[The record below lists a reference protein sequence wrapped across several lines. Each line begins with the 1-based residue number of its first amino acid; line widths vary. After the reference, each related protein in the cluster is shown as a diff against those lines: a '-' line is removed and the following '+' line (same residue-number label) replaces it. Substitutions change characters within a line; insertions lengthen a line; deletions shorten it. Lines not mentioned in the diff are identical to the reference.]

1 MNKQKHPLTGKALRE
16 EVNNAYIAHIK
27 AHREE
32 NRKGAREVRDR
43 IYHSSLFNGARVI
56 DVPLHIPKIFSVEDR
71 ARFEDA
77 CRVTHSICCKMIRHY
92 LDDPAYRTCFPYPQE
107 MESLILIDARYDSL
121 LPMARFDIFYN
132 EETGGFKFCEINT
145 DGTSAMNEQYEL
157 DRAFFVNPAH
167 QAVLRQYAL
176 RNDELFTPWIET
188 FLRLY
193 ETWDD
198 PRDTAS
204 CAKKDPAPRPL
215 NVAIVDFLD
224 RGVVREFEEFA
235 RRFQKAGV
243 FCQIADPREMTYR
256 DGTLYSKEGW
266 PIDAVYRRAVTI
278 DVMQRLDEC
287 PAFLQAVRDGHV
299 FLCGAFRTQ
308 VVHTKWT
315 FLAMH
320 LAETKRFLTEE
331 EAAFI
336 DAHIPR
342 TFDMSESGITKKD
355 VLADKDA
362 WIIKPYDDYGSHG
375 VLAGVTCTQE
385 EWTEAVEKAY
395 GSGFICQ
402 EYCEQYATTNIDL
415 AEDGDFAPYINMTGL
430 YCYDGEFAGVFARQ
444 SEGGIIASHHNEL
457 DVPAYFVTGKR

>member
-1 MNKQKHPLTGKALRE
+1 MNKTTRPLTDSALRS
-16 EVNNAYIAHIK
+16 EVNEAYIAHIRT
-27 AHREE
+27 HREE
-32 NRKGAREVRDR
+32 NRQGALEIRQR

-56 DVPLHIPKIFSVEDR
+56 DVPLHIPKIFSEEDW
-71 ARFEDA
+71 ARFEEA
-77 CRVTHSICCKMIRHY
+77 CTMTHSICCKMIRHY
-92 LDDPAYRTCFPYPQE
+92 LDDPTYRACFPYPAE
-107 MESLILIDARYDSL
+107 MESLILADARYDSL

-132 EETGGFKFCEINT
+132 EETGDFKFCEINT

-157 DRAFFVNPAH
+157 DRAFFVNPVH
-167 QAVLRQYAL
+167 QAVLREYEL
-176 RNDELFTPWIET
+176 KNDELFTPWIET

-193 ETWDD
+193 DTWDD
-198 PRDTAS
+198 PREADH
-204 CAKKDPAPRPL
+204 RPG

-243 FCQIADPREMTYR
+243 FCQIADPRDMKYE
-256 DGTLYSKEGW
+256 DGILYSKEGW
-266 PIDAVYRRAVTI
+266 PVDAVYRRAVTG

-287 PAFLQAVRDGHV
+287 SAFLQAVRDGHV

-320 LAETKRFLTEE
+320 LAETKRFLTDEE
-331 EAAFI
+331 SAFI

-342 TFDMSESGITKKD
+342 TYDLSDTGLAAPSACIVKKD

-375 VLAGVTCTQE
+375 VLAGITCTQD
-385 EWTEAVEKAY
+385 EWAAAIDEAY
-395 GSGFICQ
+395 NNGFICQ
-402 EYCEQYATTNIDL
+402 EYCKQYATTNIDL
-415 AEDGDFAPYINMTGL
+415 AEGGNFAPYINMTGL
-430 YCYDGEFAGVFARQ
+430 YCYDGKFAGAFSRQ

-457 DVPAYFVTGKR
+457 DVPTYVVTGRR